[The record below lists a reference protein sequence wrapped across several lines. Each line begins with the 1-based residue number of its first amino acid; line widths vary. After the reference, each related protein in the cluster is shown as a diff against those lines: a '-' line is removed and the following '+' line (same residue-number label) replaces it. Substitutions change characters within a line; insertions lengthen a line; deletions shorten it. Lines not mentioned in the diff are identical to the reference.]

1 MDSQFR
7 IVRFRGGV
15 ARNSVSNLNPANSL
29 IPFSVVPG
37 GVTGPAAIASRL
49 GSTQTCVLPDS
60 WLVQVDST
68 DVGPSAPT
76 STSIQLQKTELV
88 ITLDV
93 NNDSSV
99 DLLPGNA
106 EQVINARVTLFGA
119 DNKQSVVRQLK
130 SITQPGAGYEQLNWV
145 TALPTGFTPVRARV
159 ETFQPRYSWMLAV
172 RRQLSGAIYMDLVTF
187 YKRSFDPNNELI
199 HPANFHT
206 GTWPGLDGKLGTLDD
221 VTDPTVVMQ
230 YNPALGAA
238 SPALRRG
245 GFICDAQNNR
255 WYRILNITEVSDAL
269 AELKTLDP
277 NAAAGSLQNTRGARI
292 RLEYTPPE
300 ASGIYT
306 VGVAGAPGGV
316 IVLPGIINV
325 YPLQPKLPWEE

>member
-1 MDSQFR
+1 M
-7 IVRFRGGV
+7 
-15 ARNSVSNLNPANSL
+15 
-29 IPFSVVPG
+29 
-37 GVTGPAAIASRL
+37 
-49 GSTQTCVLPDS
+49 
-60 WLVQVDST
+60 
-68 DVGPSAPT
+68 
-76 STSIQLQKTELV
+76 
-88 ITLDV
+88 DV

-230 YNPALGAA
+230 YNPAIH
-238 SPALRRG
+238 LR
-245 GFICDAQNNR
+245 CA
-255 WYRILNITEVSDAL
+255 
-269 AELKTLDP
+269 K
-277 NAAAGSLQNTRGARI
+277 
-292 RLEYTPPE
+292 
-300 ASGIYT
+300 
-306 VGVAGAPGGV
+306 
-316 IVLPGIINV
+316 
-325 YPLQPKLPWEE
+325 